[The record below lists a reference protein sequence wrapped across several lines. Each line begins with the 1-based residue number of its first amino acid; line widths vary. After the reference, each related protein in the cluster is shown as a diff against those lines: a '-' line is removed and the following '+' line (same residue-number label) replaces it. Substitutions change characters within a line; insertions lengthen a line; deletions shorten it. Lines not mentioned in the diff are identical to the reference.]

1 MASPHLRHRA
11 WTLYLVMA
19 FVAIVLGVL
28 LYLLS
33 GPLV

>member
-1 MASPHLRHRA
+1 MASPQLRRRA

-19 FVAIVLGVL
+19 VVAIVLGVL
-28 LYLLS
+28 LYLLT